1 MILVTGATGQ
11 TGRPLVAE
19 LLRRGAAVRALARDT
34 TAARGTLGPE
44 VEIVEADLD
53 RPETLHAA
61 FTGAER
67 VYLLA
72 PPHPHMAAME
82 ASVIE
87 LARRAGVRHV
97 VKHSA
102 YDARPDARAE
112 VARLHWAGE
121 QALAASGLPYTIL
134 RGSMFMQ
141 NLLMFAP
148 LVVSD
153 GLLAVPATGTGRGAF
168 VDCADLAAAAAAVL
182 TQDGHEARTYL
193 VTGPQALS
201 MDDVAE
207 QLSAAL
213 GRTIRRVEVSIED
226 AKAYMHASGAL
237 DWEIEQMKGSIQTL
251 AAGETAEVTNV
262 VAHLTGRP
270 PHMFAQFAQ
279 AFADLARGVQGG
291 AP

>member
-19 LLRRGAAVRALARDT
+19 LLRRGAAVRALARGA
-34 TAARGTLGPE
+34 TAARVILGPE
-44 VEIVEADLD
+44 VEITEGDLD

-61 FTGAER
+61 VAGAER

-72 PPHPHMAAME
+72 PPHPHLAAME
-82 ASVIE
+82 AAVIE
-87 LARRAGVRHV
+87 MARRAGVRHV

-102 YDARPDARAE
+102 YDARPGARAE

-148 LVVSD
+148 LVVAE

-168 VDCADLAAAAAAVL
+168 VDCADLAAVAAAVL
-182 TQDGHEARTYL
+182 TQDGHEGRTYL

-201 MDDVAE
+201 MDDIAA

-213 GRTIRRVEVSIED
+213 GRAIRRVEVSIED
-226 AKAYMHASGAL
+226 AKASLHASGTP
-237 DWEIEQMKGSIQTL
+237 DWTIEQMEGSIRTL
-251 AAGETAEVTNV
+251 AAGETAEVTDV
-262 VAHLTGRP
+262 VADLTGRP
-270 PHMFAQFAQ
+270 PHTFAQFAH
-279 AFADLARGVQGG
+279 AFADLAAASVE
-291 AP
+291 

>member
-34 TAARGTLGPE
+34 TTARGLLGPE
-44 VEIVEADLD
+44 PEIIEADLD
-53 RPETLHAA
+53 RPETLRAA
-61 FTGAER
+61 VAGADR

-72 PPHPHMAAME
+72 PPHPHLAAMD

-87 LARRAGVRHV
+87 LARDAGVRHV

-153 GLLAVPATGTGRGAF
+153 GLLAVPATGSGRGAF
-168 VDCADLAAAAAAVL
+168 VDCADLAAVAAAVL
-182 TQDGHEARTYL
+182 TQDGHEGRTYL

-201 MDDVAE
+201 MDDVAAR
-207 QLSAAL
+207 LSAAL
-213 GRTIRRVEVSIED
+213 GRPIRRVDVPIED
-226 AKAYMHASGAL
+226 AKAFLRASGTPE
-237 DWEIEQMKGSIQTL
+237 WTIEQMEGSVRTL
-251 AAGETAEVTNV
+251 AAGETAEVTDV
-262 VAHLTGRP
+262 VAHLIGRP
-270 PHMFAQFAQ
+270 PRTFAQFARTFVG
-279 AFADLARGVQGG
+279 FAPAS
-291 AP
+291 